1 METVKAVIIFAQLYD
16 KLKREIPQC
25 RCACA
30 SIKDTDII
38 IPVGLV
44 IGVASFVAPGADEAA
59 FFFLFLFLP
68 SPDAGVAV
76 LESPSFSVTVSSG
89 REASPVVLKEGRI

>member
-1 METVKAVIIFAQLYD
+1 M
-16 KLKREIPQC
+16 
-25 RCACA
+25 
-30 SIKDTDII
+30 

-44 IGVASFVAPGADEAA
+44 IGVASFVAAPGADEAA

-89 REASPVVLKEGRI
+89 REASPAVLKEGRI